1 MSTVDQALPLLQ
13 PAGVTGTSRLLQAP
27 VAGLFSC
34 TAERP
39 LRAMENICILCKLQP
54 VVQPEHK
61 MVFSD
66 GNDEIEV
73 SQAEIAAGMVEGTA
87 KTDYMGETK
96 VISVR
101 IPASMIVLVQAMAQK
116 MGKTRNAAV
125 AMLLEVGLE
134 EVRKRLSDETVQELH
149 EIEQE
154 LFRDLYNLNGEA

>member
-1 MSTVDQALPLLQ
+1 
-13 PAGVTGTSRLLQAP
+13 
-27 VAGLFSC
+27 
-34 TAERP
+34 
-39 LRAMENICILCKLQP
+39 
-54 VVQPEHK
+54 

-66 GNDEIEV
+66 ENDEIKV

-87 KTDYMGETK
+87 KADYMGETK